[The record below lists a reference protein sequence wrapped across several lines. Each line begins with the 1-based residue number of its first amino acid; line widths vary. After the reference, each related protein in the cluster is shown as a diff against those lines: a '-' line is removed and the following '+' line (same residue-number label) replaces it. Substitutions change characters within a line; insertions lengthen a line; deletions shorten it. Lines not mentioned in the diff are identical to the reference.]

1 MDVMS
6 RLDTVKRPSAPI
18 GLKRLA
24 IKAQAQYD
32 HLGFA
37 IAISID
43 ATIVGIDVKITIL
56 FPCTR

>member
-6 RLDTVKRPSAPI
+6 RLEIVKRPSAPI
-18 GLKRLA
+18 GLKKLA
-24 IKAQAQYD
+24 MKAQAQYD

-37 IAISID
+37 IAIRMD
-43 ATIVGIDVKITIL
+43 ATIVGIDVKITIQ